1 MAQVMDGRTMSVG
14 EILGGAAQ
22 DSNGAQL
29 KFEQIKVSYPPV
41 FEAKGT
47 DNKIYS
53 FEMTSISVRL
63 SIRSISSSSWFL
75 SNCQGSWRILRKVLK
90 LDSMIEKK
98 DGKDKLEN
106 LVFEIF
112 VFFTPFIYRA
122 QILPAAGVRK
132 TQLLLPDMLFVFLR
146 PHKIPPEIVP

>member
-53 FEMTSISVRL
+53 FEMTSVSVRL
-63 SIRSISSSSWFL
+63 SIRSISSSS
-75 SNCQGSWRILRKVLK
+75 
-90 LDSMIEKK
+90 
-98 DGKDKLEN
+98 
-106 LVFEIF
+106 
-112 VFFTPFIYRA
+112 
-122 QILPAAGVRK
+122 
-132 TQLLLPDMLFVFLR
+132 
-146 PHKIPPEIVP
+146 

>member
-14 EILGGAAQ
+14 EILGGGAQ

-29 KFEQIKVSYPPV
+29 KFEQIIASYPPV

-63 SIRSISSSSWFL
+63 SIRSISSTSRFL
-75 SNCQGSWRILRKVLK
+75 SNCQS
-90 LDSMIEKK
+90 S
-98 DGKDKLEN
+98 
-106 LVFEIF
+106 
-112 VFFTPFIYRA
+112 
-122 QILPAAGVRK
+122 
-132 TQLLLPDMLFVFLR
+132 
-146 PHKIPPEIVP
+146 